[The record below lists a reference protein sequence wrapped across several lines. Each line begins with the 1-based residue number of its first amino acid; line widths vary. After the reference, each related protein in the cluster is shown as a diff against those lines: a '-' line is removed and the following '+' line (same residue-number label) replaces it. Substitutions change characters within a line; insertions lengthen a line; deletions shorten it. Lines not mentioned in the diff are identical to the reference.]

1 MKKFLALL
9 LALCLTMGLM
19 AGCGSQA
26 ASSAAASSAPA
37 AADET
42 PAEEPAAP
50 AEEPEAPAEE
60 PAEEASAEEPAA
72 PAEGGITE
80 HAKEVFGVEEAPEG
94 ISYPMDTDESL
105 ELMATFPDPLFASYP
120 GGMADCQIYQVAE
133 EKTGVKM
140 TYTPLST
147 SASAEQFNVIMAS
160 GSYPDLI
167 GWGLNYATG
176 DDAAVEEEI
185 YLDLTE
191 YIAEY
196 APNYFNVLATD
207 DELLD
212 TAITDGG
219 YITGFHAVVTQES
232 LGTGGMVIRTDL
244 LDKLGLDK
252 PYTID
257 EYENVL
263 AAFKDEG
270 LEQPL
275 MMLAPGA
282 IQGNFLAGAFDVA
295 AFCNSFPMSVAPTYV
310 EDGEIKFGPLE
321 PGFKDYIELI
331 KSWYDKGYID
341 SDFITKNQNWN
352 SPDYAN
358 AITGGNAGIFYAD
371 QGNLGGYN
379 DGSEIEG
386 FHVEATYDMHAT
398 ADSINHFGQKTYK
411 SAGNGFHIT
420 TDCADVE
427 LACRWGDWWYTEEG
441 SLTANYGVEGVSFDY
456 VDGKPT
462 LNETVTDAPEGMR
475 DALLIYASN
484 NTICCVIDPDAVTSG
499 YSQVDKDAP
508 AIWAEGTDDAF
519 VIPSTVSLSAEE
531 TTDAMAIYTD
541 IQTLCMESIAKFI
554 NGDKS
559 MDEFDAFVESIKS
572 MNIDGYLEIQQ
583 AAYDRAMEG

>member
-1 MKKFLALL
+1 MKKILALL
-9 LALCLTMGLM
+9 LALCLTMGIM
-19 AGCGSQA
+19 AGCGNQTDSN
-26 ASSAAASSAPA
+26 AAASAPA
-37 AADET
+37 ET
-42 PAEEPAAP
+42 AEAPAAP
-50 AEEPEAPAEE
+50 AEEDETPAAVPEGSAAEGSGV
-60 PAEEASAEEPAA
+60 EEAA
-72 PAEGGITE
+72 PVAGGITE
-80 HAKEVFGVEEAPEG
+80 HAKEVFGVDEAPEE
-94 ISYPMDTDESL
+94 ISYPMDTDETL
-105 ELMATFPDPLFASYP
+105 ELMATFPDPLFSSYP
-120 GGMADCQIYQVAE
+120 NGMADCQIYQVAE

-160 GSYPDLI
+160 GTYPDLV

-191 YIAEY
+191 DIAQY
-196 APNYFNVLATD
+196 APNYFKVLASD

-212 TAITDGG
+212 TAVTDGG
-219 YITGFHAVVTQES
+219 YITGFHAVVTEET

-252 PYTID
+252 PYTIE

-282 IQGNFLAGAFDVA
+282 IQGNFLSGAFDVA

-310 EDGEIKFGPLE
+310 QDGEIKFGPLE
-321 PGFKDYIELI
+321 DGFKEYIELI
-331 KSWYDKGYID
+331 KSWYDKGYIY
-341 SDFITKNQNWN
+341 SDFITENTNWN

-358 AITGGNAGIFYAD
+358 AITTGQAGIFYAD

-386 FHVEATYDMHAT
+386 FKVEATYDMHAT
-398 ADSINHFGQKTYK
+398 ADSVNHFGQKTYK
-411 SAGNGFHIT
+411 SVGNGFHIT
-420 TDCADVE
+420 TSCENVE
-427 LACRWGDWWYTEEG
+427 LACRWGDWWYTDEG
-441 SLTANYGVEGVSFDY
+441 SLLANYGVEGVSFDY
-456 VDGKPT
+456 VDGIPT

-484 NTICCVIDPDAVTSG
+484 NTICCIIDSNAVTSG
-499 YSQVDKDAP
+499 YSEVDKAAP
-508 AIWAEGTDDAF
+508 EIWAEGTDDSY

-559 MDEFDAFVESIKS
+559 MDEFDAFVESIKG
-572 MNIDGYLEIQQ
+572 MDIEGYLSIYQD
-583 AAYDRAMEG
+583 AYDRAVNG